1 MLARAWI
8 GRTVM
13 AVAVAAAIWAAVT
26 AIAGGFVVDVLGV
39 HVSSRDPVR
48 PLAAS
53 LLLFITARLVLGP
66 ADFTRAIAVV
76 VGAPGSRSARSAL
89 ATALAVLVYATAWNT
104 RAAGGSDS
112 SCYILQADAFAH
124 GEVSLAHPLSSRLSG
139 AAPAVFA
146 PTGFVP
152 SRRPPFAAVPICG
165 PGLAL
170 TMAPFIVLFGRDA
183 VFFVVP
189 IFAALAV
196 WLTFVI
202 GRRLDDDVTGV
213 CAAVLVA
220 SSPIFLYQAVQ
231 PMSDVP
237 AAALW
242 LASLALLSRADARG
256 QLAAGFCASLAVLM
270 RPNIALIVLPL
281 LALLSRACVARAPQ
295 TGTGAW
301 IRFGLGA
308 LPGVVVMAALNAAR
322 YGSPLASGYGST
334 DALFSF
340 AHVAPNMTRYPQWL
354 IETET
359 PFIALALLAPWWA
372 RRHPDRAR
380 LVMVSLAAIALTVA
394 TYLAYTVFDDW
405 WYIRFLLPV
414 LPLLMVLSV
423 AVTLQSAS
431 WLPPL
436 GGRSLRGVIAA
447 GLCVALGGWHLHVA
461 RARHVFDLQNLES
474 RFVVTGRYVA
484 RALPANAV
492 FLAVQESGSLR
503 YHGGRIT
510 IAWDAIAPGALDR
523 TIAWL
528 AANGFQPLI
537 ALEDAE
543 EPRFRVRFASDRLG
557 ALDWPPMVEVH
568 AAARVRIYDPAAR
581 AAFAAGSR
589 IVTAHVR

>member
-1 MLARAWI
+1 MLARARI

-26 AIAGGFVVDVLGV
+26 AIAGGLVVDVLGV

-89 ATALAVLVYATAWNT
+89 AAALAVLVYATAWNT

-281 LALLSRACVARAPQ
+281 LAFLSRAGARTQA
-295 TGTGAW
+295 GRGAW

-322 YGSPLASGYGST
+322 YGSPLTSGYGST

-340 AHVAPNMTRYPQWL
+340 AHIAPNMARYPRWL
-354 IETET
+354 VETET

-423 AVTLQSAS
+423 AVA
-431 WLPPL
+431 
-436 GGRSLRGVIAA
+436 GGRSFRGVIAA
-447 GLCVALGGWHLHVA
+447 GLCVALGAWHLHVA
-461 RARHVFDLQNLES
+461 RTRHVFDLQNLES

-484 RALPANAV
+484 RALPANAA

-543 EPRFRVRFASDRLG
+543 EPRFRVRFASDRFG

-568 AAARVRIYDPAAR
+568 AAVRVRIYDPAAR
-581 AAFAAGSR
+581 AGFAAGPR
-589 IVTAHVR
+589 IVTVHVR